1 MFDLDKWQ
9 EIFIT
14 IRKNPL
20 RTFLTSF
27 SVGWGIL
34 MLVAL
39 LGLGQGL
46 ENGIHDQFSGD
57 AINSIWIYNG
67 TTSLPHE
74 GMQPGRDICMTTE
87 DYAAIQRQ
95 VPQGEAMTARFYI
108 PGTVQVTY
116 QNELTQYRVR
126 CVHPGHQQV
135 ENTEIVSGRYLNQR
149 DLDEHRKVA
158 LVGKRMIRELFDGRD
173 PIGEE
178 IQVNGIV
185 FHVVGVYTEESER
198 EEDNLY
204 LPITTAMRAFGG
216 NRQLSQ
222 VMFTVGDASLA
233 ESERMAAEV
242 KHLLARIHHFD
253 PKDPRAVYVRNN
265 LAKFQQFQS
274 VMTGIRIFVWF
285 IASGT
290 ILAGIIGVS
299 NIMVIVVKER
309 TKEIGIRKALGA
321 PPASI
326 VGLIMQES
334 IFITTV
340 AGYIG
345 LLLGIALL
353 NALDDT
359 LTNAV
364 EIFAHP
370 EINLPV
376 ALSAMIILVI
386 AGSLAGLVPALRAAR
401 IRPIVALREE

>member
-39 LGLGQGL
+39 LGLGKGL
-46 ENGIHDQFSGD
+46 ENGIHEQFSGD

-74 GMQPGRDICMTTE
+74 GMQPGRSIQLTIE
-87 DYAAIQRQ
+87 DYEAIRRQ
-95 VPQGEAMTARFYI
+95 IPAEEAMTARFYI
-108 PGTVQVTY
+108 PGTVQITY
-116 QNELTQYRVR
+116 QNELTQYSVR

-135 ENTEIVSGRYLNQR
+135 ENTEMVSGRYLNQR
-149 DLDEHRKVA
+149 DLDEFRKVA

-178 IQVNGIV
+178 LQVNGIT
-185 FHVVGVYTEESER
+185 FKVVGVYTEESER

-216 NRQLSQ
+216 NRQLNQ
-222 VMFTVGDASLA
+222 VMFTVGNANLL
-233 ESERMAAEV
+233 ESERMAADV
-242 KHLLARIHHFD
+242 KALLARQHNFD
-253 PKDPRAVYVRNN
+253 PEDPRAVYVRNN
-265 LAKFQQFQS
+265 VANFQRFQS
-274 VMTGIRIFVWF
+274 VMTGIQLFVWF

-321 PPASI
+321 TPASI

-334 IFITTV
+334 IFITAV

-353 NALDDT
+353 NSLDDS
-359 LTNAV
+359 LTSAV

-370 EINLPV
+370 EIDLNV
-376 ALSAMIILVI
+376 AITAMVMLVI